1 MVDSIVH
8 TVYGKDL
15 PDGKDTLWIQLQI
28 MGARKDFDRNYKV
41 VVVADSSTGKEG
53 VEFD

>member
-41 VVVADSSTGKEG
+41 VVVEMCIRDRNVI
-53 VEFD
+53 VE